1 MELQHSNMA
10 LIFFI
15 YGLAFFVMGLAIA
28 LELRHSSALRL
39 SRGLRLLA
47 LFGLLH
53 GVAQWSILFLLV
65 ESEGVTIQG
74 SPALRTLFVVLSAVA
89 ALALMQFGITLIT
102 STVSGFRWLRVA
114 PAALLAG
121 WIFSFGAPFLYEAS
135 TTASA
140 AGLPSANQCVGCHWS
155 ASADYVVAS
164 KEWLTSADIWS
175 RYLLYLPGSV
185 LAAVGFFLQRP
196 TFRELGMPQIGRLSL
211 WAAASFAVSALVA
224 GIVVPP
230 APYLPAS
237 VLNYATFSE
246 RLWFPPQILWAVS
259 AVAIAY
265 FVIRILS
272 VFEIERQRQLQAA
285 VAAREQAQAR
295 TLAAQRRA
303 RDASERW
310 SQQLEEQVQQ
320 RSRELE
326 AFYRLTVDMSN
337 LLDLDEILQSVAER
351 ARSLLRADLAVLGL
365 WEPGANTLGIR
376 AVSGNRSEAF
386 TSLRLPTNDETAAA
400 LRQLREARA
409 LLVDEKEGPN
419 GALRQAMKRES
430 LRHLALVPLRMGE
443 RPQGLLCV
451 GLRGRRR
458 FHQPELEMLSRLGAQ
473 ASIAIENARLYEQA
487 QQLAVL
493 EERERIAR
501 ELHDSLA
508 QALGYI
514 GLRAGLAMDH
524 LESDDLAG
532 LRSEIERVEET
543 AEEAY
548 TDVRASI
555 LDLRSGSPERGLI
568 PTLTEYLK
576 KFSLETG
583 IKAEIHVP
591 EGVLPRLAP
600 AAEIQLIRVV
610 QEALT
615 NVRKHA
621 VAARA
626 VVRFECAED
635 ESTIVSVED
644 DGRGFDLAG
653 AEKRAGAHFGLQT
666 MRERTES
673 VGGSLEIETAPGR
686 GTRVIAVFPSA
697 ARGGRRHAAANKSAL
712 GG

>member
-1 MELQHSNMA
+1 MELQHSNMV
-10 LIFFI
+10 LIFFV
-15 YGLAFFVMGLAIA
+15 YGLAFFAMGLAIA
-28 LELRHSSALRL
+28 LELRHSSPLRL

-53 GVAQWSILFLLV
+53 GVAQWTILFLLV
-65 ESEGVTIQG
+65 ESEGVTIEG
-74 SPALRTLFVVLSAVA
+74 SEALRTLFVVLSAVS

-102 STVSGFRWLRVA
+102 STVSGFRWLRLA
-114 PAALLAG
+114 PTALLAG

-175 RYLLYLPGSV
+175 RYLLYLPGSA
-185 LAAVGFFLQRP
+185 LAAIGFALQRP
-196 TFRELGMPQIGRLSL
+196 TFNELRMPQIGRLCL
-211 WAAASFAVSALVA
+211 WAAASFALSAVVA
-224 GIVVPP
+224 GTVVPP

-259 AVAIAY
+259 AAAIAY

-272 VFEIERQRQLQAA
+272 VFEIERQRQLQGA

-295 TLAAQRRA
+295 ALAAQRRA

-310 SQQLEEQVQQ
+310 GQQLEEQVQQ

-337 LLDLDEILQSVAER
+337 LLDLGEILQSVAER

-365 WEPGANTLGIR
+365 WEPDGNTLHVR

-386 TSLRLPTNDETAAA
+386 TSLRLPADDETAAA

-409 LLVDEKEGPN
+409 VLVEEQEPPN
-419 GALRQAMKRES
+419 GALRQAMKEEG
-430 LRHLALVPLRMGE
+430 LKHLAIVPLRMGE

-451 GLRGRRR
+451 GLRGHRR
-458 FHQPELEMLSRLGAQ
+458 FHQPELDMLSRLAGQ
-473 ASIAIENARLYEQA
+473 TSIAIENARLYEQA

-514 GLRAGLAMDH
+514 GFRAGLALDH
-524 LESDDLAG
+524 LDSDDLGG
-532 LRSEIERVEET
+532 LRSELEHVEAT
-543 AEEAY
+543 ADEAY

-555 LDLRSGSPERGLI
+555 LDLRSGSPERGLV

-576 KFSLETG
+576 MFSLETG
-583 IKAEIHVP
+583 IETEIRVP
-591 EGVLPRLAP
+591 EGASPHLTP
-600 AAEIQLIRVV
+600 AAEIQLIRIV
-610 QEALT
+610 QEALS
-615 NVRKHA
+615 NARKHA
-621 VAARA
+621 HASRA
-626 VVRFECAED
+626 FVRFAHGED

-644 DGRGFDLAG
+644 DGQGFDLAKT
-653 AEKRAGAHFGLQT
+653 AKRAGSHFGLQT
-666 MRERTES
+666 MRERAES
-673 VGGSLEIETAPGR
+673 VGGNLDVETAPGR
-686 GTRVIAVFPSA
+686 GTRVIVALPSA
-697 ARGGRRHAAANKSAL
+697 AKGGRRHAAVNKSPL
-712 GG
+712 G